1 MAESPLIQIVEP
13 RLTRHVVFPHCRK
26 KQLFVKQKE
35 HWRTVK
41 APHLRHPVL
50 LKVCMIYVKCRNPA
64 CPHKSFALPIP
75 GIERYQRATQPFIS
89 EAVAGVIQDN
99 TE

>member
-13 RLTRHVVFPHCRK
+13 RFTPYIICPHCKK
-26 KQLFVKQKE
+26 KQPFVKQKE

-50 LKVCMIYVKCRNPA
+50 LKVRMIYAKNSQVPVK
-64 CPHKSFALPIP
+64 I
-75 GIERYQRATQPFIS
+75 IRYLLNNEVGANLR
-89 EAVAGVIQDN
+89 
-99 TE
+99 